1 MKPQI
6 RNCWPVLSDKAKGKV
21 VELQTAIATLTQR
34 LDEQK
39 SSRQRLLDLY
49 DEYRIQ
55 EISGNSSSLGMQASM
70 NQRQFMNQL
79 LGLQQK
85 VELEIQKAES
95 LLAQQRKLL
104 LMAELELQ
112 KMEALAEQDQKNVQ
126 LAQAKL
132 EQRQMDDL
140 GVVRYN
146 LRSA

>member
-6 RNCWPVLSDKAKGKV
+6 RNCWPILSDKAKSKV
-21 VELQTAIATLTQR
+21 VELQTAIAKLTQR

-49 DEYRIQ
+49 DEYRTQ

-85 VELEIQKAES
+85 VELEIQRTES

-112 KMEALAEQDQKNVQ
+112 KMDALAEQDQRQVRH
-126 LAQAKL
+126 AQERI

-140 GVVRYN
+140 AVARFN
-146 LRSA
+146 LKSA

>member
-6 RNCWPVLSDKAKGKV
+6 RNCWPILSDKAKSKV
-21 VELQTAIATLTQR
+21 VELQTAIAKLTQR

-49 DEYRIQ
+49 DEYRTQ

-85 VELEIQKAES
+85 VELEIQKTES